1 MSQTYTLGRVRFA
14 EEDYQLLIGSSLV
27 ILAILIISYFALF
40 VEPSPEAEATY
51 VRSDEPKSLETTDSV
66 SSPKREVTP
75 KKEVV
80 DEREEEQPFTRNTS
94 SNSKSPVRSYNNSQ
108 EEEEQEEEEQHER
121 EEHSVVTPARRGRG
135 RKKQDKTSEDFG
147 TLLSPE
153 GRRTSLRL
161 KKRRDDSQ

>member
-51 VRSDEPKSLETTDSV
+51 VRSDEPKSLETTNSV

-108 EEEEQEEEEQHER
+108 EEEEPEEE